1 MTALSMAWFP
11 LCATVFALGLRHG
24 LDADHLATIDG
35 LTRFNSATRPRL
47 AGWCGALF
55 SAGHGCIVI
64 AVAVA
69 TVATTTRYTIP
80 DWARDL
86 GAWVSIGCLAAL
98 GAMNLTMVL
107 RTPADEVVKATG
119 LRSRLLS
126 RLTRTTQPLA
136 IAAVGALFALSFDT
150 LSQALLFAAT
160 ATQFD
165 GWQSALWLGVLFA
178 LGMLFVDGLNG
189 AWVAALLRRADR
201 RARLAS
207 RAIGLFV
214 ALLSFAVATLGAVRY
229 FNPRL
234 DASLESWGLPIGIML
249 LLTVALG
256 FYLLSSR
263 GLNSTAVRARAGDAS
278 SQVSRLRWE

>member
-1 MTALSMAWFP
+1 MTPLSMAWLP
-11 LCATVFALGLRHG
+11 LCVTVFSLGLRHG

-35 LTRFNSATRPRL
+35 LTRFNSSARPKL
-47 AGWCGALF
+47 ARWCGALF

-80 DWARDL
+80 DWARDF
-86 GAWVSIGCLAAL
+86 GAWVSIGCLVVL
-98 GAMNLTMVL
+98 GVINLTMVV
-107 RTPADEVVKATG
+107 RTPADEMVKAAG

-150 LSQALLFAAT
+150 LSQALLFSAT
-160 ATQFD
+160 ATQFG

-201 RARLAS
+201 RARVVS

-214 ALLSFAVATLGAVRY
+214 ALLSFAVAGLGAIRY
-229 FNPRL
+229 FNPRM
-234 DASLESWGLPIGIML
+234 DAGLESWGLPIGVSIL
-249 LLTVALG
+249 IAVALG
-256 FYLLSSR
+256 SYL
-263 GLNSTAVRARAGDAS
+263 LNSTAARARADDAS
-278 SQVSRLRWE
+278 HQASRLRWE

>member
-1 MTALSMAWFP
+1 MTWLP

-35 LTRFNSATRPRL
+35 LTRFNSTAQPKL
-47 AGWCGALF
+47 ARWCGTLF
-55 SAGHGCIVI
+55 SMGHGCIVI

-80 DWARDL
+80 AWARDF
-86 GAWVSIGCLAAL
+86 GAWVSIGCLVVL
-98 GAMNLTMVL
+98 GVINLAMVV
-107 RTPADEVVKATG
+107 RTPAGEMVQTTG

-126 RLTRTTQPLA
+126 RLTRTTRPLA

-150 LSQALLFAAT
+150 LSQALLFSAT
-160 ATQFD
+160 ATQFG

-189 AWVAALLRRADR
+189 AWVAALLRRADH
-201 RARLAS
+201 RARIAS

-214 ALLSFAVATLGAVRY
+214 ALLSFAVAALGAIRY
-229 FNPRL
+229 FNPRM
-234 DASLESWGLPIGIML
+234 DASLESWGLPIGVLIL
-249 LLTVALG
+249 LAVALG
-256 FYLLSSR
+256 SCL
-263 GLNSTAVRARAGDAS
+263 LNSTDARAHAGDAS
-278 SQVSRLRWE
+278 SQASRLRWE